1 MKLTRKDVRGV
12 VVVAIQG
19 NIIGGSGD
27 SEKFHEMF
35 KSIIDEGKRDV
46 VIDLG
51 RTSYANSLGIGMI
64 IGVYTSLKKA
74 GGELVLARVIDRVK
88 GILAVTQL
96 LLIFKTF
103 ETVEAAVDYLLEKT
117 GDRQDGESPRIPT

>member
-12 VVVAIQG
+12 VVVGIQG

-35 KSIIDEGKRDV
+35 KSIIEEGHRDV

-64 IGVYTSLKKA
+64 IGAYTSLKKA

-103 ETVEAAVDYLLEKT
+103 ETVDEAVDYLLAKT
-117 GDRQDGESPRIPT
+117 GEHQDNEPARIPT